1 LTKHKI
7 KAILIKTFS
16 LRKRGKKLK
25 NNIKEIAKIA
35 NVSISTVSRV
45 FNNKKGVSPK
55 THRRVLKVIEKKG
68 YSPSAIASSL
78 KTRLSKSI
86 GIAVPDTM
94 GDFYGE
100 IINGIEIIATK
111 NEYSLVIS
119 LNHHIVREELSAVNF
134 FKAKKVDG
142 AILVTTSGDDDYIR
156 SLIDEGYNI
165 VLLDRGPHGL
175 KVDTVK
181 IDNFRGGYIATEYLL
196 NLGHSAI
203 LFIQGVPYIDSSKER
218 FNGYKRALK
227 DKKIKF
233 NPDFILSGDFLVDS
247 GYLSMKKYLEE
258 NGLNFTA
265 IFAAN
270 DQMAIGAIKA
280 LNDKSIVVP
289 DEVSIVGFDDSY
301 LSPYV
306 IPPLTTIKQR
316 REEMG
321 KMAAELLLDKISSHY
336 KRERTPRQ
344 IIIPVEL
351 IERESAISLSS
362 KQRR

>member
-1 LTKHKI
+1 MKSTI
-7 KAILIKTFS
+7 KDVA
-16 LRKRGKKLK
+16 
-25 NNIKEIAKIA
+25 NIA
-35 NVSISTVSRV
+35 NVSITTVSRV
-45 FNNKKGVSPK
+45 FNGSEGVSAK
-55 THRRVLKVIEKKG
+55 TRRRVLKVIKELG
-68 YSPSAIASSL
+68 YSPSAMASGL

-100 IINGIEIIATK
+100 VINGIESVATE
-111 NEYSLVIS
+111 NEYNLVIS

-165 VLLDRGPHGL
+165 VLLDRDPHSL
-175 KVDTVK
+175 KADTVK

-227 DKKIKF
+227 DNKIKF
-233 NPDFILSGDFLVDS
+233 NPDFILSGDFTVNS
-247 GYLSMKKYLEE
+247 GYLSIKRYLEE
-258 NGLNFTA
+258 HGLNFTA

-270 DQMAIGAIKA
+270 DQMAIGAIKV
-280 LNDKSIVVP
+280 LNDKGISVP

-301 LSPYV
+301 ISPYV

-321 KMAAELLLDKISSHY
+321 KIATELLLDRINSRHKEE
-336 KRERTPRQ
+336 KTPRQ

-351 IERESAISLSS
+351 IKRESTISFSS

>member
-1 LTKHKI
+1 MKYTI
-7 KAILIKTFS
+7 KNVA
-16 LRKRGKKLK
+16 
-25 NNIKEIAKIA
+25 EMA
-35 NVSISTVSRV
+35 NVSITTVSRV
-45 FNNKKGVSPK
+45 SNGSKGVSAK
-55 THRRVLKVIEKKG
+55 TRRRVLNVIKELG
-68 YSPSAIASSL
+68 YSPSAIASGL

-100 IINGIEIIATK
+100 IINGIEIVATE

-156 SLIDEGYNI
+156 SLIEEGYNI
-165 VLLDRGPHGL
+165 VLLDRDPHSL

-181 IDNFRGGYIATEYLL
+181 IDNFRGGHLATEYLL
-196 NLGHSAI
+196 KLGHSAI

-227 DKKIKF
+227 DNKIKF
-233 NPDFILSGDFLVDS
+233 NPDFILNGDFLVDS
-247 GYLSMKKYLEE
+247 GYSSVKKYLEE
-258 NGLNFTA
+258 HGLNFTA

-280 LNDKSIVVP
+280 LNDKNITVP
-289 DEVSIVGFDDSY
+289 DEVSVVGFDDSY
-301 LSPYV
+301 ISPYV
-306 IPPLTTIKQR
+306 IPALTTIKQR

-321 KMAAELLLDKISSHY
+321 KIATELLLDRIAYQNK
-336 KRERTPRQ
+336 KERTPRQ

>member
-1 LTKHKI
+1 MSARRKTI
-7 KAILIKTFS
+7 KDV
-16 LRKRGKKLK
+16 
-25 NNIKEIAKIA
+25 AKIA
-35 NVSISTVSRV
+35 NVSITTVSRV
-45 FNNKKGVSPK
+45 SNRSKGVSTK
-55 THRRVLKVIEKKG
+55 TRRRVLNVIKELG
-68 YSPSAIASSL
+68 YSPSAIASGL

-86 GIAVPDTM
+86 GIAVPDTI

-100 IINGIEIIATK
+100 VINGIESVATE
-111 NEYSLVIS
+111 NEYNLVIS
-119 LNHHIVREELSAVNF
+119 LNHHIVKEELSAVNF

-142 AILVTTSGDDDYIR
+142 AILVTTIGDDDYVC
-156 SLIDEGYNI
+156 SLIEEDYNI
-165 VLLDRGPHGL
+165 VLLDRDPHGL

-203 LFIQGVPYIDSSKER
+203 LFIQGIPYIDSSKER

-233 NPDFILSGDFLVDS
+233 NNDFILSGDFTVRS
-247 GYLSMKKYLEE
+247 GYLSVKKYLEE

-265 IFAAN
+265 IFASN
-270 DQMAIGAIKA
+270 DQMAMGAIKA
-280 LNDKSIVVP
+280 LNDKGISVP
-289 DEVSIVGFDDSY
+289 NDISVIGFDDSY
-301 LSPYV
+301 ISPYI

-321 KMAAELLLDKISSHY
+321 KIAAELLLDKISFH
-336 KRERTPRQ
+336 KKKERTPRQ

-351 IERESAISLSS
+351 IERASAIPFSEVNYE
-362 KQRR
+362 

>member
-1 LTKHKI
+1 MKI
-7 KAILIKTFS
+7 TIKDV
-16 LRKRGKKLK
+16 
-25 NNIKEIAKIA
+25 AKIA

-45 FNNKKGVSPK
+45 SSGGDGVSAK
-55 THRRVLKVIEKKG
+55 TRRRILKVIKELG
-68 YSPSAIASSL
+68 YSPSAIASGL

-86 GIAVPDTM
+86 GIAVPDAM

-100 IINGIEIIATK
+100 IINGIELVATE
-111 NEYSLVIS
+111 NGYNLVIS
-119 LNHHIVREELSAVNF
+119 LNHHIIREELSAVNF

-142 AILVTTSGDDDYIR
+142 AILVTTSDDDDYVR
-156 SLIDEGYNI
+156 SLINEGYNI
-165 VLLDRGPHGL
+165 VLLDRDPHGL

-196 NLGHSAI
+196 NLGHSDI

-218 FNGYKRALK
+218 FNGYKMALK
-227 DKKIKF
+227 DSKIKF
-233 NPDFILSGDFLVDS
+233 NPDFILSGNFLVDS

-258 NGLNFTA
+258 CDLNFTA

-280 LNDKSIVVP
+280 LNDKGISVP

-301 LSPYV
+301 ISPYV

-321 KMAAELLLDKISSHY
+321 KMAAELLLDKISSHH
-336 KRERTPRQ
+336 KKERTPRQ

-351 IERESAISLSS
+351 IERESVISLSS

>member
-1 LTKHKI
+1 MNTTI
-7 KAILIKTFS
+7 KDV
-16 LRKRGKKLK
+16 
-25 NNIKEIAKIA
+25 AKVA
-35 NVSISTVSRV
+35 NVSITTVSRV
-45 FNNKKGVSPK
+45 SNRSKGVSVK
-55 THRRVLKVIEKKG
+55 TRRRVLNAIKELG
-68 YSPSAIASSL
+68 YSPSAMASGL
-78 KTRLSKSI
+78 KTRISKSI
-86 GIAVPDTM
+86 GIAVPDAM

-100 IINGIEIIATK
+100 VINGIESVATK
-111 NEYSLVIS
+111 NEYNLIIS

-142 AILVTTSGDDDYIR
+142 AILVTTSGDDDYVC

-165 VLLDRGPHGL
+165 VLLDRDPHGL

-227 DKKIKF
+227 DNKIKF

-247 GYLSMKKYLEE
+247 GYLSVKKYLEKH
-258 NGLNFTA
+258 GLNFTA
-265 IFAAN
+265 IFTAN

-280 LNDKSIVVP
+280 LNDRGIVVP
-289 DEVSIVGFDDSY
+289 NEVSVVGFDNSY
-301 LSPYV
+301 ISPYV
-306 IPPLTTIKQR
+306 IPSLTTIKQR

-321 KMAAELLLDKISSHY
+321 KVATELLLDRISSQG
-336 KRERTPRQ
+336 KKEITPRQ

-351 IERESAISLSS
+351 IERESAIPISS
-362 KQRR
+362 K

>member
-1 LTKHKI
+1 M
-7 KAILIKTFS
+7 
-16 LRKRGKKLK
+16 K

-86 GIAVPDTM
+86 GIAVPDAI

-100 IINGIEIIATK
+100 IINGIELVATE
-111 NEYSLVIS
+111 NGYNLIIS
-119 LNHHIVREELSAVNF
+119 LNHHLVREELSAVNF

-142 AILVTTSGDDDYIR
+142 AILITTSGDDDYVD
-156 SLIDEGYNI
+156 SLIKEGVKI
-165 VLLDRGPHGL
+165 VLLDRNPHGL
-175 KVDTVK
+175 RVDTVK
-181 IDNFRGGYIATEYLL
+181 TDNFKGGYMATEYLL
-196 NLGHSAI
+196 NLGHRDI
-203 LFIQGVPYIDSSKER
+203 LFIRGISYIDPSIER
-218 FNGYKRALK
+218 FNGYKKALK
-227 DKKIKF
+227 DKGV
-233 NPDFILSGDFLVDS
+233 NRNNSFILNGNFTVDS
-247 GYLSMKKYLEE
+247 GYSAVKEYL
-258 NGLNFTA
+258 NKHGLNFTS

-280 LNDKSIVVP
+280 LHDEGISVP
-289 DEVSIVGFDDSY
+289 NNVSVIGFDDSY

-321 KMAAELLLDKISSHY
+321 KVAVELLLDNISSHY
-336 KRERTPRQ
+336 KKERTPRQ

-351 IERESAISLSS
+351 IERESVISLSS
-362 KQRR
+362 TQRR

>member
-1 LTKHKI
+1 MRVTI
-7 KAILIKTFS
+7 NDVA
-16 LRKRGKKLK
+16 
-25 NNIKEIAKIA
+25 NIA
-35 NVSISTVSRV
+35 NVSITTVSRV
-45 FNNKKGVSPK
+45 SNESKGVSAK
-55 THRRVLKVIEKKG
+55 TRRRVLNVIKELG
-68 YSPSAIASSL
+68 YSPSAMASGL

-86 GIAVPDTM
+86 GIAVPDTI

-100 IINGIEIIATK
+100 VINGIESVATE
-111 NEYSLVIS
+111 NEYNLVIS

-142 AILVTTSGDDDYIR
+142 AILVTTSGDDDYI
-156 SLIDEGYNI
+156 SFLIEEGFNI
-165 VLLDRGPHGL
+165 VLLDRDPHGL

-196 NLGHSAI
+196 NLGHSNI
-203 LFIQGVPYIDSSKER
+203 LFVKGVPYIDSSKER
-218 FNGYKRALK
+218 FNGYKKALK
-227 DKKIKF
+227 DKGMKF
-233 NPDFILSGDFLVDS
+233 NNDFILSGDFLVDS
-247 GYLSMKKYLEE
+247 GYLSVKRYLEE
-258 NGLNFTA
+258 HGLNFTA

-280 LNDKSIVVP
+280 LNDKGIVVP
-289 DEVSIVGFDDSY
+289 NEVSIVGFDNSY
-301 LSPYV
+301 ISPYV

-321 KMAAELLLDKISSHY
+321 KVAAELLLDRISSQN
-336 KRERTPRQ
+336 KKERTPRQ

-351 IERESAISLSS
+351 VKRESAISLSS

>member
-1 LTKHKI
+1 MNITI
-7 KAILIKTFS
+7 KNVA
-16 LRKRGKKLK
+16 RV
-25 NNIKEIAKIA
+25 A
-35 NVSISTVSRV
+35 NVSITTVSRV
-45 FNNKKGVSPK
+45 SNGSKGVSAK
-55 THRRVLKVIEKKG
+55 TRRRVLNAIKELG
-68 YSPSAIASSL
+68 YSPSAMASGL

-86 GIAVPDTM
+86 GIAVPDTI

-100 IINGIEIIATK
+100 VINGIESVAAK
-111 NEYSLVIS
+111 NGYNLVIS
-119 LNHHIVREELSAVNF
+119 LNHRIVKEEMSAVNF
-134 FKAKKVDG
+134 FKVKKVDG

-156 SLIDEGYNI
+156 SLIEEGYNI
-165 VLLDRGPHGL
+165 ILLDRDPHSL

-196 NLGHSAI
+196 NLGHSTI

-227 DKKIKF
+227 DNKIKF

-247 GYLSMKKYLEE
+247 GYLSVKKYLEE
-258 NGLNFTA
+258 HGLNFTA
-265 IFAAN
+265 IFASN

-280 LNDKSIVVP
+280 LKDKDITVP
-289 DEVSIVGFDDSY
+289 DEVSVVGFDNSY
-301 LSPYV
+301 ISPYV
-306 IPPLTTIKQR
+306 IPSLTTIKQR

-321 KMAAELLLDKISSHY
+321 KIATELLLDRIAYQNK
-336 KRERTPRQ
+336 KERTPRQ

-351 IERESAISLSS
+351 IERESAISISS

>member
-1 LTKHKI
+1 MRVTI
-7 KAILIKTFS
+7 NDVA
-16 LRKRGKKLK
+16 
-25 NNIKEIAKIA
+25 NIA
-35 NVSISTVSRV
+35 NVSITTVSRV
-45 FNNKKGVSPK
+45 SSESKGVSAK
-55 THRRVLKVIEKKG
+55 TRRRVLNVIKELG
-68 YSPSAIASSL
+68 YSPSAMASGL

-86 GIAVPDTM
+86 GIAVPDTI

-100 IINGIEIIATK
+100 VINGIESVATE
-111 NEYSLVIS
+111 NEYNLVIS

-142 AILVTTSGDDDYIR
+142 AILVTTSGDDDYI
-156 SLIDEGYNI
+156 SFLIEEGFNI
-165 VLLDRGPHGL
+165 VLLDRDPHGL

-196 NLGHSAI
+196 NLGHSNI
-203 LFIQGVPYIDSSKER
+203 LFVKGVPYIDSSKER
-218 FNGYKRALK
+218 FNGYKKALK
-227 DKKIKF
+227 DKGMKF
-233 NPDFILSGDFLVDS
+233 NNDFILSGDFLVDS
-247 GYLSMKKYLEE
+247 GYLSVKRYLEE
-258 NGLNFTA
+258 HGLNFTA

-280 LNDKSIVVP
+280 LNDKGIVVP
-289 DEVSIVGFDDSY
+289 NEVSIVGFDNSY
-301 LSPYV
+301 ISPYV

-321 KMAAELLLDKISSHY
+321 KVAAELLLDRISSQN
-336 KRERTPRQ
+336 KKERTPRQ

-351 IERESAISLSS
+351 IKRESAISLSS

>member
-1 LTKHKI
+1 MNIT
-7 KAILIKTFS
+7 
-16 LRKRGKKLK
+16 
-25 NNIKEIAKIA
+25 IKEVAKKA
-35 NVSISTVSRV
+35 NVSITTVSRV
-45 FNNKKGVSPK
+45 SNGSKGVSAK
-55 THRRVLKVIEKKG
+55 TRRRVLNVIKELG

-86 GIAVPDTM
+86 GIAVPDAM

-100 IINGIEIIATK
+100 VINEIESVATE
-111 NEYSLVIS
+111 NGYNLVIS
-119 LNHHIVREELSAVNF
+119 LNHHIVQEELSAVNF

-156 SLIDEGYNI
+156 SLIGEGYNI
-165 VLLDRGPHGL
+165 VLLDRDPHGL
-175 KVDTVK
+175 KLDTVK

-196 NLGHSAI
+196 NLGHSVI

-227 DKKIKF
+227 DNKIKF
-233 NPDFILSGDFLVDS
+233 SPDFILNGDFTVDS

-258 NGLNFTA
+258 CDLNFTA

-280 LNDKSIVVP
+280 LNDKGISVP

-301 LSPYV
+301 ISPYV

-321 KMAAELLLDKISSHY
+321 RVAAELLLDKISSQN
-336 KRERTPRQ
+336 KKERTPRQ

-351 IERESAISLSS
+351 IKRESAIPISS